1 MIAPAT
7 IPRRVC
13 VAITVWRQHLEG
25 RDVAQS
31 GSMLRDAGL
40 EIVSPMPRRILSR
53 RRPIGI
59 AERHR

>member
-1 MIAPAT
+1 MSPK
-7 IPRRVC
+7 
-13 VAITVWRQHLEG
+13 
-25 RDVAQS
+25 S